1 MSIVGRV
8 TERFYVPDNA
18 RKLAVA
24 QGYKR
29 DPGDPEWPFGREVIL
44 MEIRGGNVDEF
55 DRETKTWNTVY
66 REGTLG
72 DNGIIL
78 GRRLNKE
85 NVIGIG
91 ALDTVYGFE
100 IDPNAQEVP
109 GHAKLLFD
117 HCNDFAEFTGW
128 QD

>member
-18 RKLAVA
+18 KKLAVA

-29 DPGDPEWPFGREVIL
+29 DPGDPEWPFGREVTL
-44 MEIRGGNVDEF
+44 MEIRGGNYD
-55 DRETKTWNTVY
+55 
-66 REGTLG
+66 
-72 DNGIIL
+72 
-78 GRRLNKE
+78 
-85 NVIGIG
+85 
-91 ALDTVYGFE
+91 FE
-100 IDPNAQEVP
+100 INPNAQEVP